1 MTIITLTRNKPDR
14 SNSKAV
20 TGQMTFPI
28 FERDGSLGQ
37 RSVPSL
43 ENADY
48 LIPAGTYPVERTFSP
63 KFRKTLPEILNVP
76 DRSGIR
82 IHRGTLPE
90 HSLGCVLL
98 GMRGMT
104 ELNVMFNQLDNFY
117 EDEKIQIKITDA
129 DAPAA

>member
-1 MTIITLTRNKPDR
+1 MTTITLTRNKPD
-14 SNSKAV
+14 SNNRKAV

-37 RSVPSL
+37 RTAPTL

-90 HSLGCVLL
+90 HSQGCVLL
-98 GMRGMT
+98 DMRGMT
-104 ELNVMFNQLDNFY
+104 ELDVMFNQLDNFY
-117 EDEKIQIKITDA
+117 EDEKVQIEITDP
-129 DAPAA
+129 DDSAA

>member
-1 MTIITLTRNKPDR
+1 MTTITLTRNKPDR
-14 SNSKAV
+14 FNCKAV

-37 RSVPSL
+37 RTAPTL

-48 LIPAGTYPVERTFSP
+48 IIPAGTYPVERTFSP

-90 HSLGCVLL
+90 HSQGCVLL
-98 GMRGMT
+98 DMRGMT
-104 ELNVMFNQLDNFY
+104 ELDVMFNQLDNFF
-117 EDEKIQIKITDA
+117 EDEKVQIKITDP
-129 DAPAA
+129 DDSAA